1 MSKSGTNLIY
11 ALIALGLII
20 YTIGPYLLIVFGV
33 IGIVALVLYFVNKI
47 KDNSTEQEKASETQ
61 QCIPKSLVYKRLDFI
76 PEKESKNLIEE
87 VEPQADGVLPLFDNV
102 YDKLEENFMNDA
114 KVCISKVEGEVYTIP
129 SPKSIE
135 VHQSDKSIDKVPDW
149 GHRYIYSAEEI
160 QYANQEQKEFYVY
173 FRDEFLKGNIVDLNG
188 NTNYAFVLMFEL
200 IDVAKKTSDV
210 QLLQEQMDQL
220 SIICPQTARYSF
232 PEVLRLLQNN
242 PSAQLSKEKKQ
253 CQWINKGQEIQL
265 YGLTLKRGNF
275 YLGNMFVIPKVLPS
289 FTVNLSKNKLLYAGI
304 VDPDYEALEGPWT
317 PKSFYSYQNMT
328 PAQRWCYLSWLA
340 GERET
345 ADMPDPLLL
354 YYLWGFQVRLFIDS
368 STSLDEKR
376 QLVQS
381 LIELYSELGKY
392 STIRYYIHSVVD
404 CAISLFFLKEANDFN
419 LNLSTYELYKQ
430 AFVRDVIGGKSTLEG
445 DDAYKIFYQLYK
457 CDIPEVFN
465 EYVKEHIIKNF
476 RKRKV
481 GRPSNV
487 YTGMRR
493 LPIVTHSTPYIPES
507 EFEVAVFYEKASLY
521 DEFSFYQKLSSYSTE
536 LKDYNNVA
544 NVITN
549 PLAPLGYFA
558 LPKYIKDKEKHI
570 LQSTRQILENILT
583 EKKGIILSD
592 DLLSLWGVDDHSEK
606 TFPKKYLDNIIEGL
620 RILGY
625 DIIPNYQFG
634 QKRLS
639 YNESCVIYEAAKNC
653 GNEKFKNV
661 HTVELF
667 YKLLAFIIYGNTI
680 STADYDFAKQCIKSL
695 DAPDEYTGY
704 LNAYLTWLL
713 QKKQSFDK
721 KTKEEVLQ
729 LEDTIK
735 KIFTTLLL
743 KSICITGEIDSKRVD
758 TFKKVMPSLGLN
770 PDEVHSILH
779 QMLTD
784 NRDSAQQEVVRHNTA
799 ESIVHLDIK
808 KLEEFKEQ
816 TNVAQNLLSDIFVE
830 ESEDSGEGLAG
841 PKEDVLAILK
851 QLFEKDTWTR
861 NEVQKICGPK
871 VMIGNVLESI
881 NDYSYSKVE
890 DLVVEEDGDY
900 IYVTLEYRDKLII
913 D

>member
-1 MSKSGTNLIY
+1 MSKSGNLIY
-11 ALIALGLII
+11 PLIALGLIL

-33 IGIVALVLYFVNKI
+33 IGIVALVLYFVNK
-47 KDNSTEQEKASETQ
+47 KKENSTEQEKTSETQ
-61 QCIPKSLVYKRLDFI
+61 QYIQKLLVDKRLDFI
-76 PEKESKNLIEE
+76 PEDESKNLIEE
-87 VEPQADGVLPLFDNV
+87 VESQADGVLPLFDND
-102 YDKLEENFMNDA
+102 YDKLEENFMNDV

-340 GERET
+340 GEKET

-404 CAISLFFLKEANDFN
+404 CAISLFFLKEANVFN

-445 DDAYKIFYQLYK
+445 EDAYKIFYQLYK

-639 YNESCVIYEAAKNC
+639 YNEFCVIYEAAKNC

-743 KSICITGEIDSKRVD
+743 KAICITGEIDSKRVD

-784 NRDSAQQEVVRHNTA
+784 NRDSAQQEVVRHNIA

-816 TNVAQNLLSDIFVE
+816 THVAQNLLSDIFVE

-900 IYVTLEYRDKLII
+900 IYVTLEYKDKLII

>member
-1 MSKSGTNLIY
+1 MSKSGNLIY
-11 ALIALGLII
+11 PLIALGLIL

-33 IGIVALVLYFVNKI
+33 IGIVALVLYFVNK
-47 KDNSTEQEKASETQ
+47 KKENSTEQEKTSETQ
-61 QCIPKSLVYKRLDFI
+61 QYVPKSLVYKRLDFI
-76 PEKESKNLIEE
+76 PEKESNNLIEE
-87 VEPQADGVLPLFDNV
+87 VESQCDGVLPLFDND
-102 YDKLEENFMNDA
+102 YDKLEEEFMNDV

-135 VHQSDKSIDKVPDW
+135 VYQSEKSIDKVPDW
-149 GHRYIYSAEEI
+149 AHRYIYSAEEI
-160 QYANQEQKEFYVY
+160 QYANQEQKEFYEY

-242 PSAQLSKEKKQ
+242 PSAQLSKEKNQ

-265 YGLTLKRGNF
+265 YDLTLKRGNF

-317 PKSFYSYQNMT
+317 PKTFYSYQNMT
-328 PAQRWCYLSWLA
+328 PEQRWCYLSWLA
-340 GERET
+340 GDKET
-345 ADMPDPLLL
+345 ADVPDPLLL

-368 STSLDEKR
+368 STSMEERR
-376 QLVQS
+376 QIVQS

-392 STIRYYIHSVVD
+392 STIKYYIHSVID
-404 CAISLFFLKEANDFN
+404 CAISLFFLKEAHDFN
-419 LNLSTYELYKQ
+419 LDLSTYELYKQ
-430 AFVRDVIGGKSTLEG
+430 AFVREVIYGKSTLEG
-445 DDAYKIFYQLYK
+445 DDAYRIFYQLYR
-457 CDIPEVFN
+457 CDIPEIFN
-465 EYVKEHIIKNF
+465 EYVKEHIVKNF

-481 GRPSNV
+481 GRPTNAFN
-487 YTGMRR
+487 GMRR

-507 EFEVAVFYEKASLY
+507 EFEIAVFYDKASLY
-521 DEFSFYQKLSSYSTE
+521 DEYSFYQKLLSYRSE

-544 NVITN
+544 NVIRD
-549 PLAPLGYFA
+549 PLSPLGYFA
-558 LPKYIKDKEKHI
+558 LPKYIKDKEKHV
-570 LQSTRQILENILT
+570 LQSTKQILENILT
-583 EKKGIILSD
+583 EKKGVILSD

-606 TFPKKYLDNIIEGL
+606 TFPKKYLDNIIDGL
-620 RILGY
+620 RILGF
-625 DIIPNYQFG
+625 DIIPNYQYG
-634 QKRLS
+634 QKRLA
-639 YNESCVIYEAAKNC
+639 YNESCVIHKVTKNC
-653 GNEKFKNV
+653 GNEKFENV
-661 HTVELF
+661 HTIELF
-667 YKLLAFIIYGNTI
+667 LKLLAFIIYGNSI
-680 STADYDFAKQCIKSL
+680 STADYDFAKQCIQSL
-695 DAPDEYTGY
+695 DVPEEYNGY
-704 LNAYLTWLL
+704 LNAFLIWLL

-729 LEDTIK
+729 LKDAIK
-735 KIFTTLLL
+735 KSFTTLLL
-743 KSICITGEIDSKRVD
+743 KSVCITGEIDSKRVD
-758 TFKKVMPSLGLN
+758 AFKKVMPSLGLN
-770 PDEVHSILH
+770 PDEVHSMLH
-779 QMLTD
+779 QLLTD
-784 NRDSAQQEVVRHNTA
+784 NRDSAQSTDVKRDVS
-799 ESIVHLDIK
+799 ESIVHLDVK

-830 ESEDSGEGLAG
+830 ESDDSGEALDG
-841 PKEDVLAILK
+841 PKDDVLVILK

-861 NEVQKICGPK
+861 SEVQKICGPK
-871 VMIGNVLESI
+871 VMIGNILERI

-890 DLVVEEDGDY
+890 DLVVEEDGDC
-900 IYVTLEYRDKLII
+900 IYVTLEYKDKLII